1 MRGYDYLKIIGS
13 RKDLLKM
20 GMWIKG
26 EETLMGLKNDIANYE
41 HRLIYFTCN
50 RNLVVIATRC
60 ANS

>member
-1 MRGYDYLKIIGS
+1 
-13 RKDLLKM
+13 M

-26 EETLMGLKNDIANYE
+26 EEALMGLKNDIANYE